1 MTASPKTVIRF
12 KHAMLS
18 YGLKG
23 WKTMDIIKICDNP
36 ITKFVMGKLVMGII
50 INVIG
55 GIILL
60 MLFGNPFDR
69 ESSDMQPYPSGL
81 SSTCAREAVVFS
93 IVERDSFRSAVET
106 RGMSYHTYW
115 ERSRYIQ
122 VERQV
127 RCVSGQDSTDRFRP
141 HEILLYEEIFLDH
154 QYQNWDSSDRFS
166 RFGR

>member
-1 MTASPKTVIRF
+1 MTVLSEIVIRF
-12 KHAMLS
+12 KRAMLN

-69 ESSDMQPYPSGL
+69 ESRA
-81 SSTCAREAVVFS
+81 C
-93 IVERDSFRSAVET
+93 
-106 RGMSYHTYW
+106 
-115 ERSRYIQ
+115 
-122 VERQV
+122 
-127 RCVSGQDSTDRFRP
+127 
-141 HEILLYEEIFLDH
+141 
-154 QYQNWDSSDRFS
+154 
-166 RFGR
+166 